1 MLRIMRETSA
11 LDALFP
17 KIRQGILAATVMQPD
32 RWWFLS
38 DLARYLG
45 VTPSSLQRELKSLV
59 NAQILSRRQEGKQV
73 YFRPNPECPF
83 LAELQG
89 LMAKTAGLAEILKE
103 ALEPLTESIECAFI
117 FGSVAR
123 SEEHSASD
131 VDLMIIG
138 QIGLAMLSPVL
149 RNAEERLN
157 RPVNP
162 TVYLREE
169 FADKIKARHHFLS
182 AVLKGKKL
190 FIIGNKDDLA
200 AASAKRPSPSA
211 RDKQAGT

>member
-1 MLRIMRETSA
+1 MRETSA

-38 DLARYLG
+38 DLARHLG

-59 NAQILSRRQEGKQV
+59 NAEILTRRQEGKQV
-73 YFRPNPECPF
+73 YFQPNPECPF

-89 LMAKTAGLAEILKE
+89 LMAKTAGLTDILKE
-103 ALEPLTESIECAFI
+103 ALEPLAEAIDCAFI
-117 FGSVAR
+117 FGSLAR

-138 QIGLAMLSPVL
+138 RIGLAMLSPVL
-149 RNAEERLN
+149 RDAEERLN

-200 AASAKRPSPSA
+200 AASGKRPRPSV